1 MSILSKHTA
10 CALAALAS
18 ASSLFSAAAFA
29 DDWWKDVKFSGYV
42 EGGFNTTLGANKS
55 TDPVIFGRLF
65 DDRND
70 HLELNQVSLI
80 AQRDID
86 SKKDY
91 DVGFKFQG
99 MWGTDARYTHF
110 LGEFDRATS
119 QREQFDVVEAWLNFH
134 TPWLGKGG
142 TDIKVGQYVTLEG
155 AETIDPRTNFF
166 YSHSYIFNFGIPLK
180 HTGVLAVTHATDVL
194 DLYYG
199 IDTGVNTTFGQGTG
213 DNNNAL
219 AFHGGFGLNL
229 MNGDLTILAT
239 THIGDELPD
248 CNPGLGG
255 FCFGSKVDT
264 RYLNDVTIVYKATK
278 ELTLT
283 ADLNYIYD
291 SSKVFGTGNQTAD
304 GGGIAL
310 YAAYQYNDNLSFG
323 LRGEW
328 FRDSQGAF
336 VGAFPGNFDFIN
348 GEIGRPNGAYG
359 TGGKSNDYFA
369 ITAGANITPTVPKD
383 FEGLKI
389 RPEIR
394 YDHASDIAVFQSS
407 SSTGLVGAS
416 KDQWTIG
423 ADIVIPF
430 ALSH

>member
-1 MSILSKHTA
+1 MFRLTKTTA
-10 CALAALAS
+10 CALVALAS
-18 ASSLFSAAAFA
+18 ASTFMSATASA

-42 EGGFNTTLGANKS
+42 EGGFNTTPGTTKTQSPL
-55 TDPVIFGRLF
+55 IFGRLF

-70 HLELNQVSLI
+70 RLQLNQAVLTLER
-80 AQRDID
+80 AID

-91 DVGFKFQG
+91 DVGFKLQG
-99 MWGTDARYTHF
+99 MYGTDARYTHF
-110 LGEFDRATS
+110 LGEFDKATS
-119 QREQFDVVEAWLNFH
+119 AREQFDVVEAWLNFH
-134 TPWLGKGG
+134 TPWLAKGG

-180 HTGVLAVTHATDVL
+180 HTGILAVTHATDEL

-199 IDTGVNTTFGQGTG
+199 VDTGVNTTFGHGTG
-213 DNNNAL
+213 TPTDSPL
-219 AFHGGFGLNL
+219 SFHGGFGLNL
-229 MNGDLTILAT
+229 LKGDLTVLAT
-239 THIGDELPD
+239 THIGDVLPD
-248 CNPGLGG
+248 SGTPG
-255 FCFGSKVDT
+255 FFFKNVDT

-283 ADLNYIYD
+283 ADINYIYD
-291 SSKVFGTGNQTAD
+291 ATKAFGPTGQSTAD
-304 GGGIAL
+304 GGGVAL
-310 YAAYQYNDNLSFG
+310 YAAYQLNDNLAFG

-336 VGAFPGNFDFIN
+336 VGAFPGNTDFVN
-348 GEIGRPNGAYG
+348 SEIGLANTSFVTNKG
-359 TGGKSNDYFA
+359 TDYFA

-389 RPEIR
+389 RPEVR
-394 YDHASDIAVFQSS
+394 WDHSSDVAVYKSG
-407 SSTGLVGAS
+407 TS
-416 KDQWTIG
+416 KDQATIG
-423 ADIVIPF
+423 VDVIVPF